1 MNTHRGP
8 LLQATRRLTETLE
21 EQDDKDAL
29 AVVSAMKTVGAESVG
44 QGVDSCRSRLTVSLP
59 WEVREAWVGS
69 GA

>member
-1 MNTHRGP
+1 M
-8 LLQATRRLTETLE
+8 RRLTETLE

-44 QGVDSCRSRLTVSLP
+44 QGVDSCRSRLSFTAVQ
-59 WEVREAWVGS
+59 EVQEAWVGS